1 MKTVKHHHHTRPR
14 KSHNKT
20 KKTHTI
26 SCFQGKPVRPFLGRG
41 QVLQENQQGWKVV
54 SIQGTPHERG
64 FAHGY
69 LLYQELKNVVKK
81 FPFIVRN
88 ELYVSYK
95 KYLSI
100 CQRTIEPIVKSHYPE
115 FYQELQGI
123 ADGSTYAGYP
133 ITIHVLV
140 AWNAFMSMYEY
151 INNPPNRTKSQKGG
165 AEQTRPGHCSA
176 FIATGKAT
184 KDGKIVMAHTTHSD
198 LVSGSLFNIIL
209 KIIPEKG
216 NTFCM
221 QTAPGCIA
229 SGTDWFISDTG
240 IIGCE
245 TTIGGAT
252 YRPTFGEG
260 NDPYFCRIRQAMQYG
275 NTLDDYARIMTT
287 KNAGDYPGSWLFGN
301 TKTQEIMLC
310 EIGLNIKNIQRTKN
324 GIFYGM
330 NSAMSQE
337 LRSKETDDEDFYDLA
352 TSSGARNARLHELLY
367 KTYYGKITTENS
379 QKILSDHYNVIKHQD
394 HMPSSKTICVHTY
407 HDPDSNYPNYP
418 HGCLDGKVVDS
429 TMASNM
435 TFVGRWGPACG
446 TPFHAKKF
454 IHDNP
459 KYHAWESVLP
469 DFPRKDWTRLH
480 F

>member
-1 MKTVKHHHHTRPR
+1 MKTVKQPR
-14 KSHNKT
+14 KPQNKT
-20 KKTHTI
+20 KKAHAI
-26 SCFQGKPVRPFLGRG
+26 SICG

-54 SIQGTPHERG
+54 AIQGSPYDRG

-69 LLYQELKNVVKK
+69 LLYQELNTVFKK

-88 ELYVSYK
+88 ELYISYK

-100 CQRTIEPIVKSHYPE
+100 CQRTIEPIVKLHYPE

-123 ADGSTYAGYP
+123 VHGSTVAGYP

-151 INNPPNRTKSQKGG
+151 INNPPNKKTTKTQHGG
-165 AEQTRPGHCSA
+165 AEQTRPGRCSA

-198 LVSGSLFNIIL
+198 LVSGSLFNIVLNIT
-209 KIIPEKG
+209 PDKG
-216 NTFCM
+216 HAFSM

-229 SGTDWFISDTG
+229 SGTDWFITDSG
-240 IIGCE
+240 MIGCE

-252 YRPTFGEG
+252 YRPTFTQG

-310 EIGLNIKNIQRTKN
+310 EIGLNIKHIQRTKN

-337 LRSKETDDEDFYDLA
+337 LRSKETDDEDFYNLA

-367 KTYYGKITTENS
+367 KTYYGKITTENAK
-379 QKILSDHYNVIKHQD
+379 QVLADHYNVIKQRD
-394 HMPSSKTICVHTY
+394 YMPSSNTICVHTY
-407 HDPDSNYPNYP
+407 HDTESNYP
-418 HGCLDGKVVDS
+418 HGCVDGKVVDS
-429 TMASNM
+429 DMASKM
-435 TFVGRWGPACG
+435 SFIGRWGPVCG

-454 IHDNP
+454 LHENP
-459 KYHAWESVLP
+459 KYHAWEPVLP
-469 DFPRKDWTRLH
+469 DFPRKDWTQIIST
-480 F
+480 FPQ